1 MNNSTWGFLAFVIAC
16 LFTLVCFFIAAICI
30 EHQTVCFYVK
40 CILYPSK
47 NMLGLPSPKHVMK
60 EIVNIIKNI
69 PETGFTFIDF
79 GSGLGEIL
87 KWVYQL
93 KNVKNVVG
101 VELNSNQ
108 SEQSKEIFK
117 SITNVEILNMDMT
130 DYEFKPTPTIL
141 FMFEPLWGM
150 SDLTQALSIYKKV
163 LSNLTS
169 MYQDDTKTPLYLIYV
184 SGHKQLV
191 PVEFF
196 QSFELLKKIRV
207 PRFLGIYYNNIH
219 FLKYRPTI

>member
-1 MNNSTWGFLAFVIAC
+1 MQKV
-16 LFTLVCFFIAAICI
+16 
-30 EHQTVCFYVK
+30 
-40 CILYPSK
+40 
-47 NMLGLPSPKHVMK
+47 
-60 EIVNIIKNI
+60 VNIVKNI
-69 PETGFTFIDF
+69 PQTGFTFIDF

-108 SEQSKEIFK
+108 AEQSKEIFK

-130 DYEFKPTPTIL
+130 EYKFKPTPTIL
-141 FMFEPLWGM
+141 FMFEPLWGI

-169 MYQDDTKTPLYLIYV
+169 IYEDDTTTPLYVIYI
-184 SGHKQLV
+184 SGHKQLI
-191 PVEFF
+191 PVDFF
-196 QSFELLKKIRV
+196 KSFELLHKTTA
-207 PRFLGIYYNNIH
+207 PRFLGIYSNNIH
-219 FLKYRPTI
+219 FLKYRPI